1 MSKSI
6 REMLEQQ
13 ERQTLHPRAMLS
25 IDSRGREVDE
35 PACDV
40 RPLFQHDRDRVLH
53 SKSFRRLMY
62 KTQVLLLPKG
72 DHYRTRL
79 THTLEVAQIS
89 RTIARSLVLNESL
102 TEAIALGH
110 DLGHTPFGH
119 AGEAVLNKLN
129 PGGFQHYRQSLRV
142 VEVLERDGRG
152 LNLSFEVRDG
162 ILKHSKGKGDILTTS
177 PDVRAVTLEGRIVRL
192 ADIIAYINHDIDDAI
207 RAGVIR
213 SGDLPDQAVRVLG
226 STYSRRIDTMIKGV
240 INATQQADYST
251 ITISEEVLSALN
263 TMRSFLFEAVYES
276 DVVHGDFEKCER
288 ILSEL
293 FHHYRKH
300 PDLFEREAGFNRSN
314 DPLERRITDFIAGM
328 TDRYALD
335 RFNDIFMPK
344 PWGIV

>member
-1 MSKSI
+1 MLV
-6 REMLEQQ
+6 REILEQQ
-13 ERQTLHPRAMLS
+13 EKQTLHPRAMLS
-25 IDSRGREVDE
+25 IDSRGREMGE

-40 RPLFQHDRDRVLH
+40 RPIFQHDRDRVLH

-89 RTIARSLVLNESL
+89 RTIAKSLVLNESL

-119 AGEAVLNKLN
+119 AGEAVLNRLS
-129 PGGFQHYRQSLRV
+129 PGGFRHYLQSLRV

-162 ILKHSKGKGDILTTS
+162 IVKHSKGKGDILTTS
-177 PDVRAVTLEGRIVRL
+177 PDVSAVTLEGRIVRI

-207 RAGVIR
+207 RAGVIKD
-213 SGDLPDQAVRVLG
+213 SDLPNGAVKVLG
-226 STYSRRIDTMIKGV
+226 TTYSRRIDTMIKSV
-240 INATQQADYST
+240 IAATQRADYDT
-251 ITISEEVLSALN
+251 IALSDDVLSALN
-263 TMRSFLFEAVYES
+263 TMRAFLFEAVYES
-276 DVVHGDFEKCER
+276 EVVHGDFAKCER

-293 FHHYRKH
+293 FNHYMTH
-300 PDLFEREAGFNRSN
+300 PDVFEREAGFNKSN
-314 DPLERRITDFIAGM
+314 DPIERRITDFIAGM

-344 PWGIV
+344 PWGSV